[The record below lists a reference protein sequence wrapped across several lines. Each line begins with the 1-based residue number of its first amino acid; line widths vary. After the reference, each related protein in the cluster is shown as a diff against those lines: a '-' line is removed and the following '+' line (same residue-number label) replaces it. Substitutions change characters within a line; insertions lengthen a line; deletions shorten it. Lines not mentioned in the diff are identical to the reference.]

1 MWLIWIFS
9 LIYLWIK
16 NFVLVCVGVSLMF
29 VLYNLLIFCFFF
41 SLFQVQAIYKSL
53 KESIDRKPDSLK
65 KKKTLKKQI
74 PHTHKQNGFETYQ
87 KRIRRP
93 ET

>member
-1 MWLIWIFS
+1 M
-9 LIYLWIK
+9 
-16 NFVLVCVGVSLMF
+16 CVGVSLMF

-65 KKKTLKKQI
+65 KKKTLKRKKNKLKNKTKKKLKQ
-74 PHTHKQNGFETYQ
+74 
-87 KRIRRP
+87 
-93 ET
+93 